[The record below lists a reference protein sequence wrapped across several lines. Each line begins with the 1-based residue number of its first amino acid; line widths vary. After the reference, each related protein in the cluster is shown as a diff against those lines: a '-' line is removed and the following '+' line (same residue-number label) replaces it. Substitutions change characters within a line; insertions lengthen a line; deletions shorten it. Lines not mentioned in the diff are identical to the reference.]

1 MVQPIQKALVYCR
14 VSSTKQKKGSGLESQ
29 QHRCIQYA
37 DSKQYG
43 VEKIFQDDVSGGG
56 DFMNRKGMV
65 ELLKYLKKNNE
76 HNYVVIFDDLK
87 RFARDTM
94 FHLKL
99 RAEFAQYQVKIE
111 CLNYHFEDTPEG
123 KFVETI
129 HAAQGQLEREQIGRQ
144 TTQKM
149 HARLEQGYAVFRAP
163 VGYKYEKSK
172 GGGKILVL
180 DNPIASIIKESLLG
194 FASGRF
200 QTQSEIMYFMESF
213 PEYPKNGYG
222 KVVQQRVKD
231 ILTNVIYAGHIEY
244 KEWNISLRK
253 GHHEPLISLATYNK
267 IQELLLGKAKVPAR
281 KSLNEEFPLRGF
293 VHCDECKS
301 PLTASFSKGQTKR
314 YPYYHCHNTH
324 GCSSYKKSIRRADI
338 EGEFEKLLISIAPSK
353 KLFGTIKIM
362 FDDIRNFRSEYLNK
376 RTNMLNSQLIDVDHK
391 IEKLIDL
398 IIESKSPSVTQSFE
412 RRMKNLEHE
421 KLLIDEKIAKSSQ
434 STKEYSGSLRTIL
447 KFLEN
452 PYVLYNT
459 RVLANQRAVLKLVFA
474 DNLTW
479 LLGHGLRTINMSLLF
494 KDLEG
499 IFEPK
504 IGENK
509 LASPRGF
516 EPLLPP

>member
-29 QHRCIQYA
+29 QYRCIQYA
-37 DSKQYG
+37 DSKQYV
-43 VEKIFQDDVSGGG
+43 VEKIFKDDVTGGG

-65 ELLKYLKKNNE
+65 ELLEYLKKNNKY
-76 HNYVVIFDDLK
+76 NYVVIFDDLK

-129 HAAQGQLEREQIGRQ
+129 HAAQGQLEREQYGRQ

-149 HARLEQGYAVFRAP
+149 HARLEQGFAVLRSP
-163 VGYKYEKSK
+163 VGYKYVKSK
-172 GGGKILVL
+172 GGGKDLVL
-180 DNPIASIIKESLLG
+180 NQPIASILKEALNG

-200 QTQSEIMYFMESF
+200 QTQSEIMYFLESF
-213 PEYPKNGYG
+213 SEYPKNGYG

-244 KEWNISLRK
+244 KEWNVSLRK
-253 GHHEPLISLATYNK
+253 GQHEPLINFSTYRKN
-267 IQELLLGKAKVPAR
+267 QELLLGKAKVPSR
-281 KSLNEEFPLRGF
+281 KNISEEFPLRGF
-293 VHCDECKS
+293 IHCDECNS
-301 PLTASFSKGQTKR
+301 PLTACFSKGQTKT
-314 YPYYHCHNTH
+314 YPYYLCHKKT
-324 GCSSYKKSIRRADI
+324 CASYKKSIRRADI
-338 EGEFEKLLISIAPSK
+338 EDEFEKLLLSIAPSK

-362 FDDIRNFRSEYLNK
+362 FSDIRNFRSAYLNK
-376 RTNMLNSQLIDVDHK
+376 ITDMLNSQLVDVDCK

-398 IIESKSPSVTQSFE
+398 IISSKSPSVTQSFE
-412 RRMKNLEHE
+412 RRMKNLERE
-421 KLLIDEKIAKSSQ
+421 KLLIDEKIAKSAQ
-434 STKEYSGSLRTIL
+434 SNKDYSGSLRTIL

-452 PYVLYNT
+452 PYALWGS
-459 RVLANQRAVLKLVFA
+459 RVIANQRAVLKLVFA
-474 DNLTW
+474 DNITW
-479 LLGHGLRTINMSLLF
+479 LRGHGLRTVNMSLLF

-499 IFEPK
+499 ILEPD